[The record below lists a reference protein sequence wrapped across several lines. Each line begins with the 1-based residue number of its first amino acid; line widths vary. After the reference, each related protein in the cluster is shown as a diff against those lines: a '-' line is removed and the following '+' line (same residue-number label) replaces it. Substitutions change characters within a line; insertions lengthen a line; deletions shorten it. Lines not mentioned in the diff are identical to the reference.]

1 MAEADAPAAEQ
12 DDTPA
17 QTGPGIPDDAASPG
31 YDPFADSER
40 EREVEADPPTV
51 ETVFPEP

>member
-1 MAEADAPAAEQ
+1 MAGSNSSPVAD

-17 QTGPGIPDDAASPG
+17 QTGPGIPDEAASPG

-40 EREVEADPPTV
+40 EAEAHPPSIDK
-51 ETVFPEP
+51 VFPPR